1 MGHSIVSKLAM
12 LGDLCS
18 RSLSTL
24 WGLFVCMY
32 ICLYVSVFFCF
43 MFLCYFDQTI
53 YCLFLLPSSSS
64 HTVWIDLE
72 TRFKSP
78 LKDFLKD
85 IGIYTCMV
93 RQYCD

>member
-18 RSLSTL
+18 RSLNFV
-24 WGLFVCMY
+24 GL
-32 ICLYVSVFFCF
+32 IRLYVYMFICFWFFCF
-43 MFLCYFDQTI
+43 MLLCYFDQTI

-64 HTVWIDLE
+64 LTVWIDLE

-85 IGIYTCMV
+85 IGIHTRMV

>member
-1 MGHSIVSKLAM
+1 M
-12 LGDLCS
+12 
-18 RSLSTL
+18 L

-32 ICLYVSVFFCF
+32 VCLYVSGLFFF
-43 MFLCYFDQTI
+43 MLLCYFDQTI

-64 HTVWIDLE
+64 LTVWIDLE
-72 TRFKSP
+72 ARFKSP

-85 IGIYTCMV
+85 IGIHTCMV